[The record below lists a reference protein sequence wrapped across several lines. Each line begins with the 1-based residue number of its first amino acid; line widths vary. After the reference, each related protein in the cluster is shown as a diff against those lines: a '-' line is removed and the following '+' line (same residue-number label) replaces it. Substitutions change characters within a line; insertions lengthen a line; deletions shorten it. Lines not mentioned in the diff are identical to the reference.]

1 MRRRNQILLVL
12 SVALV
17 ALFVLEPSALANTHD
32 GEGIYGPTN
41 DLHITDAMFIVI
53 AFFPTV
59 IVVFSLIQAW
69 LDHRKHARQDAA
81 KRRASSVEWKGGW

>member
-1 MRRRNQILLVL
+1 MTRRSRVLLLL

-17 ALFVLEPSALANTHD
+17 ALFVFAPSALAITHD

-41 DLHITDAMFIVI
+41 DKQITDAMFILI

-69 LDHRKHARQDAA
+69 LEHRKHARMDAA
-81 KRRASSVEWKGGW
+81 KRRESAVEWKGGW

>member
-1 MRRRNQILLVL
+1 MSSRSRILLLL

-17 ALFVLEPSALANTHD
+17 AMLAFAPSALAVTHG

-41 DLHITDAMFIVI
+41 DKQITDAMFIVI

-69 LDHRKHARQDAA
+69 LDHRKHARMDAE
-81 KRRASSVEWKGGW
+81 KRRASAVEWKGGW

>member
-1 MRRRNQILLVL
+1 VSRRNRILLLL

-17 ALFVLEPSALANTHD
+17 GLFALAPSALATAH
-32 GEGIYGPTN
+32 GGQGIYGPTN
-41 DLHITDAMFIVI
+41 DKQITDAMFIVI

-69 LDHRKHARQDAA
+69 LEHRKHARQDAA
-81 KRRASSVEWKGGW
+81 KRRASAVEWKGGW

>member
-32 GEGIYGPTN
+32 GEGIYGP
-41 DLHITDAMFIVI
+41 DERPAHHGRDV
-53 AFFPTV
+53 
-59 IVVFSLIQAW
+59 
-69 LDHRKHARQDAA
+69 HRD
-81 KRRASSVEWKGGW
+81 RASSQP